1 MAAPIIKTDVN
12 LLSKVKSLGA
22 SFFQKFVTTKNMNK
36 VITNMNNIGV
46 VDMVV
51 CGTGDTTTD
60 FAMLKVG
67 DYTISLEPGAGNAAG
82 FQGPM
87 VTDGTNTEAGVP
99 GSLYIV
105 IRPSN

>member
-36 VITNMNNIGV
+36 VIANMNNVGV

-51 CGTGDTTTD
+51 CVAADTTTD
-60 FAMLKVG
+60 FTMLKVG
-67 DYTISLEPGAGNAAG
+67 DYTVSFELGAGNAAG

-87 VTDGTNTEAGVP
+87 VTDGTNTEAGQA
-99 GSLYIV
+99 GSLYLV
-105 IRPSN
+105 LRPS